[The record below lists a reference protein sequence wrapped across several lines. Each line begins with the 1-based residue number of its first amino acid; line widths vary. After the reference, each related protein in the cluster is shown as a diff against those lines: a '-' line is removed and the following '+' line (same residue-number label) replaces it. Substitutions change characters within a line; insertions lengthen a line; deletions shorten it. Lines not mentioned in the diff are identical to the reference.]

1 LYFELKTLFLQRNL
15 NKISSLSVKISM
27 MFTLRNCI
35 LPIIFLT
42 TLLFSCK
49 TGTVNLFKAAS
60 PHEQYERKLTS
71 TGFDKT
77 AAGRAWIVA
86 AQSSLQKPLQ
96 VKLPFKDRGYFSSE
110 AVPAV
115 AYSFA
120 AIKGQKISISISQKP
135 VENFRIY
142 VDLMFL
148 ENQKMKSLA
157 FIDTVKS
164 AVEYE
169 ISNTGDY
176 VVRLQPELLTSG
188 EYTLEINYGPSLAY
202 PIKTTSRNNIQSFFG
217 DGRDAN
223 TRKHEGIDM
232 FAPRLTPVIAAA
244 EGTVTRVNENN
255 LGGKVVWMRPN
266 GKDYTLYYA
275 HLDKQVA
282 LEGQQVAIGDTLGLM
297 GNTGNAKT
305 TAPHLHFGIYASG
318 GAVDP
323 FPYVNPVVKP
333 LPAITAPATNLNAT
347 MRTNRSTALYAVAE
361 AGGVTITNLPSNA
374 IVKVNS
380 ANRDWYR
387 VSLPDSKE
395 GFLQSNRLV
404 KMAKAI
410 SSIKIKAQQQMVL
423 DKPDSTAAVKVIVPV
438 NSPAEVLGYSG
449 NYSLIKALD
458 DVTGWVMTR

>member
-1 LYFELKTLFLQRNL
+1 
-15 NKISSLSVKISM
+15 M
-27 MFTLRNCI
+27 MFRLRNYFLPLI
-35 LPIIFLT
+35 LLSIF
-42 TLLFSCK
+42 LFSCK
-49 TGTVNLFKAAS
+49 TGTVNLFKPAS

-96 VKLPFKDRGYFSSE
+96 IKLPFKDRGYFSAE

-115 AYSFA
+115 AYTFA
-120 AIKGQKISISISQKP
+120 ATKGQKISISMSQKP
-135 VENFRIY
+135 AENFRIY
-142 VDLMFL
+142 VDLLSF

-157 FIDTVKS
+157 FIDTVKNT
-164 AVEYE
+164 VEYE

-176 VVRLQPELLTSG
+176 MIRLQPELLTSG

-275 HLDKQVA
+275 HLDKQIAV
-282 LEGQQVAIGDTLGLM
+282 EGQQVAIGDTLGLM

-323 FPYVNPVVKP
+323 FPYVNPVIKP
-333 LPAITAPATNLNAT
+333 LPVVTASATNFNAT
-347 MRTNRSTALYAVAE
+347 MRTNRSTPIYAMAE
-361 AGGVTITNLPSNA
+361 AGGVTIANLPPNA

-387 VSLPDSKE
+387 VVLPDGTE

-404 KMAKAI
+404 KTAKAI
-410 SSIKIKAQQQMVL
+410 TAIKITAQQQMVL
-423 DKPDSTAAVKVIVPV
+423 DQPDTTAAVKRVVPV
-438 NSPAEVLGYSG
+438 NSTAEVLGYSG
-449 NYSLIKALD
+449 NFSLIKGLD
-458 DVTGWVMTR
+458 DVMGWVMTR

>member
-1 LYFELKTLFLQRNL
+1 
-15 NKISSLSVKISM
+15 M
-27 MFTLRNCI
+27 MFRLRNYFLPLI
-35 LPIIFLT
+35 LLSIF
-42 TLLFSCK
+42 LFSCK
-49 TGTVNLFKAAS
+49 TGTVNLFKPAS

-96 VKLPFKDRGYFSSE
+96 IKLPFKDRGYFSAE

-115 AYSFA
+115 AYTFA
-120 AIKGQKISISISQKP
+120 ATKGQKISISMSQKP
-135 VENFRIY
+135 AENFRIY
-142 VDLMFL
+142 VDLLSF
-148 ENQKMKSLA
+148 ENQKINSLA
-157 FIDTVKS
+157 FIDTVKN

-176 VVRLQPELLTSG
+176 MIRLQPELLTSG

-275 HLDKQVA
+275 HLDKQIAV
-282 LEGQQVAIGDTLGLM
+282 EGQQVAIGDTLGLM

-323 FPYVNPVVKP
+323 FPYVNPVIKP
-333 LPAITAPATNLNAT
+333 LPVVTASATNFNAT
-347 MRTNRSTALYAVAE
+347 MRTNRSTPIYAMAE
-361 AGGVTITNLPSNA
+361 AGGVTIANLPPNA

-387 VSLPDSKE
+387 VVLPDGTE

-404 KMAKAI
+404 KTAKAI
-410 SSIKIKAQQQMVL
+410 TAIKITAQQQMVL
-423 DKPDSTAAVKVIVPV
+423 DQPDTTAAVKRVVPV
-438 NSPAEVLGYSG
+438 NSTAEVLGYSG
-449 NYSLIKALD
+449 NFSLIKGLD
-458 DVTGWVMTR
+458 DVMGWVITR

>member
-1 LYFELKTLFLQRNL
+1 
-15 NKISSLSVKISM
+15 M
-27 MFTLRNCI
+27 MFRLRNYFLPPI
-35 LPIIFLT
+35 LLSIF
-42 TLLFSCK
+42 LFSCK
-49 TGTVNLFKAAS
+49 TGTVNLFKPAS

-96 VKLPFKDRGYFSSE
+96 IKLPFKDRGYFSAD

-115 AYSFA
+115 AYTFA
-120 AIKGQKISISISQKP
+120 ATKGQKISISMSQRP
-135 VENFRIY
+135 AENFRIY
-142 VDLMFL
+142 VDLLSF
-148 ENQKMKSLA
+148 ENQKLKSLA
-157 FIDTVKS
+157 FIDTVKN

-176 VVRLQPELLTSG
+176 MIRLQPELLTSG

-232 FAPRLTPVIAAA
+232 FAPRLTSVIAAA

-275 HLDKQVA
+275 HLDKQIA
-282 LEGQQVAIGDTLGLM
+282 IEGQQVAIGDTLGLM

-323 FPYVNPVVKP
+323 FPYVNPVIKP
-333 LPAITAPATNLNAT
+333 LPVVTASATNFNAT
-347 MRTNRSTALYAVAE
+347 MRTNRSTPIYAMAE
-361 AGGVTITNLPSNA
+361 AGGVTLGNLPPNA

-387 VSLPDSKE
+387 VVLPDGTE

-404 KMAKAI
+404 KTAKAI
-410 SSIKIKAQQQMVL
+410 TAIKITAQQQMVL
-423 DKPDSTAAVKVIVPV
+423 DQPDTTAAVKRVVPV
-438 NSPAEVLGYSG
+438 NSTAEVLGYSG
-449 NYSLIKALD
+449 NFSLIKGLN
-458 DVTGWVMTR
+458 DVMGWVMTR

>member
-1 LYFELKTLFLQRNL
+1 
-15 NKISSLSVKISM
+15 M
-27 MFTLRNCI
+27 MFRLRNYFLPLI
-35 LPIIFLT
+35 LLSIF
-42 TLLFSCK
+42 LFSCK

-96 VKLPFKDRGYFSSE
+96 IKLPFKDRGYFSAE

-115 AYSFA
+115 AYTFA
-120 AIKGQKISISISQKP
+120 ATKGQKISISMSQKP
-135 VENFRIY
+135 AENFRIY
-142 VDLMFL
+142 VDLLSF

-157 FIDTVKS
+157 FIDTVKN

-176 VVRLQPELLTSG
+176 MIRLQPELLTSG

-275 HLDKQVA
+275 HLDKQIA
-282 LEGQQVAIGDTLGLM
+282 IEGQQVAIGDTLGLM

-323 FPYVNPVVKP
+323 FPYVNPVIKP
-333 LPAITAPATNLNAT
+333 LPVVTASATNFNAT
-347 MRTNRSTALYAVAE
+347 MRTNRSTPIYAMAE
-361 AGGVTITNLPSNA
+361 AGGVTIVNLPPNA

-387 VSLPDSKE
+387 VVLPDGTE

-404 KMAKAI
+404 KTAKAI
-410 SSIKIKAQQQMVL
+410 TAIKITAQQQMVL
-423 DKPDSTAAVKVIVPV
+423 DQPDTTAAVKRVVPV
-438 NSPAEVLGYSG
+438 NSTAEVLGYSG
-449 NYSLIKALD
+449 NFSLIKGLD
-458 DVTGWVMTR
+458 DVMGWVMTR

>member
-1 LYFELKTLFLQRNL
+1 
-15 NKISSLSVKISM
+15 M
-27 MFTLRNCI
+27 MFRLRNYFLPLI
-35 LPIIFLT
+35 LLSIF
-42 TLLFSCK
+42 LFSCK
-49 TGTVNLFKAAS
+49 TGTVNLFKPAS

-96 VKLPFKDRGYFSSE
+96 IKLPFKDRGYFSAE

-115 AYSFA
+115 AYTFA
-120 AIKGQKISISISQKP
+120 ATKGQKISISMSQKP
-135 VENFRIY
+135 AENFRIY
-142 VDLMFL
+142 VDLLSF

-157 FIDTVKS
+157 FIDTVKN

-176 VVRLQPELLTSG
+176 MIRLQPELLTSG

-275 HLDKQVA
+275 HLDKQIAV
-282 LEGQQVAIGDTLGLM
+282 EGQQVAIGDTLGLM

-305 TAPHLHFGIYASG
+305 TAPNLHFGIYASG

-323 FPYVNPVVKP
+323 FPYVNPVIKP
-333 LPAITAPATNLNAT
+333 LPVVTASATNFNAT
-347 MRTNRSTALYAVAE
+347 MRTNRSAPIYAMAE
-361 AGGVTITNLPSNA
+361 AGGVTIANLPPNA

-387 VSLPDSKE
+387 VVLPDGTE

-404 KMAKAI
+404 KTAKAI
-410 SSIKIKAQQQMVL
+410 TAIKITAQQQMVL
-423 DKPDSTAAVKVIVPV
+423 DQPDTTAAVKRVVPV
-438 NSPAEVLGYSG
+438 NSTAEVLGYSG
-449 NYSLIKALD
+449 NFSLIKGLD
-458 DVTGWVMTR
+458 DVMGWVMTR

>member
-1 LYFELKTLFLQRNL
+1 
-15 NKISSLSVKISM
+15 M
-27 MFTLRNCI
+27 MFRLRNYFLPLI
-35 LPIIFLT
+35 LLSIF
-42 TLLFSCK
+42 LFSCK

-96 VKLPFKDRGYFSSE
+96 IKLPFKDRGYFSAD

-115 AYSFA
+115 AYTFA
-120 AIKGQKISISISQKP
+120 ATKGQKISISMSQKP
-135 VENFRIY
+135 AENFRIY
-142 VDLMFL
+142 VDLLSF
-148 ENQKMKSLA
+148 ENQKINSLA
-157 FIDTVKS
+157 FIDTVKN

-176 VVRLQPELLTSG
+176 MIRLQPELLTSG

-275 HLDKQVA
+275 HLDKQIAV
-282 LEGQQVAIGDTLGLM
+282 EGQQVAIGDTLGLM

-323 FPYVNPVVKP
+323 FPYVNPVIKP
-333 LPAITAPATNLNAT
+333 LPVVTAPATNFNAT
-347 MRTNRSTALYAVAE
+347 MRTNRSTPIYAMAE
-361 AGGVTITNLPSNA
+361 AGGVTIANLPPNA

-387 VSLPDSKE
+387 VVLPDGTE

-404 KMAKAI
+404 KTAKAI
-410 SSIKIKAQQQMVL
+410 TAIKITAQQQMVL
-423 DKPDSTAAVKVIVPV
+423 DQPDTTAAVKRVVPV
-438 NSPAEVLGYSG
+438 NSTAEVLGYSD
-449 NYSLIKALD
+449 NFSLIKGLG
-458 DVTGWVMTR
+458 DVMGWVMTR

>member
-1 LYFELKTLFLQRNL
+1 LQ
-15 NKISSLSVKISM
+15 I
-27 MFTLRNCI
+27 
-35 LPIIFLT
+35 
-42 TLLFSCK
+42 
-49 TGTVNLFKAAS
+49 
-60 PHEQYERKLTS
+60 
-71 TGFDKT
+71 
-77 AAGRAWIVA
+77 
-86 AQSSLQKPLQ
+86 
-96 VKLPFKDRGYFSSE
+96 KLPFKDRGYFSAE

-115 AYSFA
+115 AYTFA
-120 AIKGQKISISISQKP
+120 ATKGQKISISMSQKP
-135 VENFRIY
+135 AENFRIY
-142 VDLMFL
+142 VDLLSF

-157 FIDTVKS
+157 FIDTVKN

-176 VVRLQPELLTSG
+176 MIRLQPELLTSG

-275 HLDKQVA
+275 HLDKQIAV
-282 LEGQQVAIGDTLGLM
+282 EGQQVAIGDTLGLM

-323 FPYVNPVVKP
+323 FPYVNPVIKP
-333 LPAITAPATNLNAT
+333 LPVVTASATNFNAT
-347 MRTNRSTALYAVAE
+347 MRTNRSTPIYAMAE
-361 AGGVTITNLPSNA
+361 AGGVTIANLPPNA

-387 VSLPDSKE
+387 VVLPDGTE

-404 KMAKAI
+404 KTAKAI
-410 SSIKIKAQQQMVL
+410 TAIKITAQQQMVL
-423 DKPDSTAAVKVIVPV
+423 DQPDTTAAVKRVVPV
-438 NSPAEVLGYSG
+438 NSTAEVLGYSG
-449 NYSLIKALD
+449 NFSLIKGLD
-458 DVTGWVMTR
+458 DVMGWVITR

>member
-1 LYFELKTLFLQRNL
+1 
-15 NKISSLSVKISM
+15 M
-27 MFTLRNCI
+27 MFRLRNYFLPLI
-35 LPIIFLT
+35 LLSIF
-42 TLLFSCK
+42 LFSCK

-77 AAGRAWIVA
+77 VAGRAWIVA

-96 VKLPFKDRGYFSSE
+96 IKLPFKDRGYFSAE

-115 AYSFA
+115 AYTFA
-120 AIKGQKISISISQKP
+120 ATKGQKISISMSQKP
-135 VENFRIY
+135 AENFRIY
-142 VDLMFL
+142 VDLLSF

-157 FIDTVKS
+157 FIDTVKN

-176 VVRLQPELLTSG
+176 MIRLQPELLTSG

-275 HLDKQVA
+275 HLDKQIAV
-282 LEGQQVAIGDTLGLM
+282 EGQQVAIGDTLGLM

-323 FPYVNPVVKP
+323 FPYVNPVIKP
-333 LPAITAPATNLNAT
+333 LPVVTASATNFNAT
-347 MRTNRSTALYAVAE
+347 MRTNRSTPIYAMAE
-361 AGGVTITNLPSNA
+361 AGGVTIANLPSNA

-387 VSLPDSKE
+387 VVLPDGTE

-404 KMAKAI
+404 KTAKAI
-410 SSIKIKAQQQMVL
+410 TAIKITAQQQMVL
-423 DKPDSTAAVKVIVPV
+423 DQPDTTAAVKRVVPV
-438 NSPAEVLGYSG
+438 NSTAEVLGYSG
-449 NYSLIKALD
+449 NYSLIKGLD
-458 DVTGWVMTR
+458 DVMGWVMTR